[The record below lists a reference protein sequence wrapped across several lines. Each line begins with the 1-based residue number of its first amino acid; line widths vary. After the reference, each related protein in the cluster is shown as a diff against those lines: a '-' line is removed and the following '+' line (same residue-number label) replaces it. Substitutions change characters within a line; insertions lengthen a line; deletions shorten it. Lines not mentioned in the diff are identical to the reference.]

1 MATESHLA
9 GGAENVRALVSGKK
23 SGNVLAPDT
32 SRLMTLT
39 SLLST
44 DVTEVRNTSSAG
56 CSNAIDVVH
65 RPLGDVRR
73 AVDAAGISG
82 VQTVVG
88 FKSNT
93 KRAYSKSELRG

>member
-9 GGAENVRALVSGKK
+9 CGAENVRALVSGTK
-23 SGNVLAPDT
+23 SGNILAPDT

-39 SLLST
+39 SLLSP

-56 CSNAIDVVH
+56 CSNAIVVMH

-73 AVDAAGISG
+73 NCGRNG
-82 VQTVVG
+82 VQW
-88 FKSNT
+88 
-93 KRAYSKSELRG
+93 RADSCRF

>member
-1 MATESHLA
+1 M
-9 GGAENVRALVSGKK
+9 RALVSGTK
-23 SGNVLAPDT
+23 SGNILSPDT

-39 SLLST
+39 SLLSS

-56 CSNAIDVVH
+56 CSNTIDVVH

-73 AVDAAGISG
+73 AVDAAGICG

-88 FKSNT
+88 FSSNT
-93 KRAYSKSELRG
+93 KCTYSK